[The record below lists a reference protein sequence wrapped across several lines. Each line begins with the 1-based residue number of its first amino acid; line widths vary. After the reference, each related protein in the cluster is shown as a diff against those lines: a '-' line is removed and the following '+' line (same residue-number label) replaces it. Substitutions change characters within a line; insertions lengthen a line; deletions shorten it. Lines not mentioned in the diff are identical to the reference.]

1 MSLFTSKSADRTE
14 RFRIFTGGVSSGK
27 TLSMIVSALEL
38 SKKTKLDI
46 VHETEGIVL
55 DKDSC
60 ILLLSGLIMKG
71 TSEEVSDFNR
81 KYFTDY
87 LGRLEE
93 TNTYLFIEV
102 QDSLTLV
109 PQIERF
115 VGFSNRCSLDITQR
129 SSNIKMASYNLISG
143 AFSLLFAEVAIVVQ
157 DSTLN
162 SIYKE
167 GGVLPYKVVTDKNLK
182 SLVI

>member
-1 MSLFTSKSADRTE
+1 MSLFTPKSTDRTE
-14 RFRIFTGGVSSGK
+14 RFRVFTGGLSSGK

-46 VHETEGIVL
+46 VHEPEGIVL
-55 DKDSC
+55 EKSSC

-87 LGRLEE
+87 LKKLEE
-93 TNTYLFIEV
+93 SNTYLFIEI

-109 PQIERF
+109 PQIERYT
-115 VGFSNRCSLDITQR
+115 GFLNRCSLDITQR
-129 SSNIKMASYNLISG
+129 TSNIKMASYNLTSG

-157 DSTLN
+157 DSILN
-162 SIYKE
+162 SLYRE
-167 GGVLPYKVVTDKNLK
+167 GGTLPYRVIANKNYK